1 MTFLVCINILLRFL
15 TNISL
20 YTVLMD
26 WEEDDDISGPD
37 SADDSDPEK
46 LESKEKKAKK
56 LDAFLT
62 RSGES
67 IDKKEETGEY
77 TAEEAIVAKNR
88 LDLTYRKPHNK
99 LVEEVKRI
107 KNRREIESKLEN
119 QEEEEEEEVP
129 WDDSDN
135 LNKLRGMT
143 ESLNKKRKSIPSD
156 IENDI
161 PEREVKKPKL
171 SEQSSDKLPA
181 DGLSP
186 LDWVVQEQQ
195 CERPQDRDIS
205 DTFNDDN

>member
-1 MTFLVCINILLRFL
+1 
-15 TNISL
+15 
-20 YTVLMD
+20 MD
-26 WEEDDDISGPD
+26 WEEEDDDISGPD

-46 LESKEKKAKK
+46 LESKEKKAKQ

-62 RSGES
+62 RAEKS

-99 LVEEVKRI
+99 LVKEVLSI
-107 KNRREIESKLEN
+107 KNRRDNESNLEN
-119 QEEEEEEEVP
+119 KEEKKP

-143 ESLNKKRKSIPSD
+143 ESMNKKRKSEP

-161 PEREVKKPKL
+161 PERELKKPKV

-186 LDWVVQEQQ
+186 LD
-195 CERPQDRDIS
+195 
-205 DTFNDDN
+205 

>member
-1 MTFLVCINILLRFL
+1 MFLFWYRFSRTTRNDWNCFYCSGFVKSFSLPFYRQSSFRFRVKYSILTFL

-129 WDDSDN
+129 
-135 LNKLRGMT
+135 
-143 ESLNKKRKSIPSD
+143 
-156 IENDI
+156 
-161 PEREVKKPKL
+161 
-171 SEQSSDKLPA
+171 
-181 DGLSP
+181 
-186 LDWVVQEQQ
+186 
-195 CERPQDRDIS
+195 
-205 DTFNDDN
+205 